1 MSLHEESPRAP
12 QPGGSGPNGGG
23 WFEPGKN
30 NIMLIYGLYLA
41 SAVVGVTAFVG
52 LIMAYMSRSTAQPW
66 AETHYTWAI
75 RTFWIGVLYTII
87 SSILALVAIGFLL
100 MILVAIW
107 AIVRIIAGLQ
117 KASREE
123 PMPNPQ
129 SWLF

>member
-1 MSLHEESPRAP
+1 MSLHEEGPRAP
-12 QPGGSGPNGGG
+12 LPGGSAPTGGG

-30 NIMLIYGLYLA
+30 NIMLIYGLYLV
-41 SAVVGVTAFVG
+41 SAIVGVTAFVG
-52 LIMAYMSRSTAQPW
+52 LIMAYMSRGTAQPW